1 MNILRSRKIAS
12 GAALI
17 LGATGFAVSGFA
29 QATSGEN
36 SAEEDSVELEKFV
49 VTGSYI
55 PTTET
60 AFNAGTSPVVSI
72 DRQVIDQVGLT
83 TASELLQKITV
94 SNAGSVP
101 ISNNATGFTPAGTS
115 TSLRGLGPEA
125 TLVLINGRRVA
136 PYPVGTSGTTA
147 FVDLNSIP
155 LAAVNSIEVLKDGAS
170 ALYGADAVAGVIN
183 IKMRRGMDGTEMN
196 LMYGNTTTA
205 DSSEFTASLITGAQ
219 TDKASVMVGFNYY
232 KKNPIYNAD
241 REYSAV
247 PPFLSSNS
255 SPLNLQITRE
265 AAIEAGAP
273 LGNLPSGDDVFF
285 AASPADASNDG
296 NNPIGDYLFSQGRIH
311 TFNFNAD
318 SMAYPKRK
326 NKGVFAFAERKIFDT
341 DNISVYLDL
350 SYQNAFTQNELAPS
364 ATGNWA
370 NPGGFELVIPA
381 RTANPFPLPDGRAR
395 SAVEG
400 AYNPFNP
407 FNIDITGGTRARLYE
422 FGNRIFRNET
432 DATMITFGMKGENVF
447 DKWNFDASY
456 SYSSVQ
462 DQSRDQLV
470 SISKFNQIVNQN
482 DPIFDPASDN
492 FIGTTVPYNPFGFWS
507 NPIPNNSLVTDF
519 ALVQPK
525 DLNDSELQL
534 FSFVGSTG
542 ELFDLPAGPVG
553 FAFGADARQE
563 NLDQYPDLSGLSG
576 DIIGSSTAATT
587 NAQRKI
593 AGFFA
598 EAQLP
603 ILAGVDGANLLS
615 ADLAV
620 RHEQFFTSD
629 RDTTVPKIGVRW
641 QPLDDTLTLRASWSE
656 GFREPSLYELYA
668 TPTSALS
675 AITDPRDGTREPEQD
690 VTFAGNRRLNPE
702 ETSYTNIGF
711 VWSPDFEVLRG
722 LTVGVD
728 YWDISRE
735 GTVESSAQDTVN
747 RFFGFDPDGDPAP
760 GGLLPGESVA
770 LGSDGS
776 IFLVNSVF
784 FNVGQTDAS
793 GYDFNLNY
801 VWNTDNMGRFEFNGL
816 ATWLEQ
822 YDRVFTIG
830 GDVVDLVGQDAT
842 GSADDFYIE
851 WKGRVSVDWSYQN
864 WSVYVGANYTG
875 GYDDIDYEDTINW
888 NIIEFRGD
896 DTWIVDAQVSYN
908 FRGDYGMANAV
919 LADTRVTVGA
929 RNLFDQDPPYASAA
943 YGNSTGYPGFLYSP
957 EGQFWYVSLNKKL

>member
-12 GAALI
+12 GAAL
-17 LGATGFAVSGFA
+17 LLSVSGFAVSGFA
-29 QATSGEN
+29 QATSAG
-36 SAEEDSVELEKFV
+36 SAEEESVELEKFV

-60 AFNAGTSPVVSI
+60 AFNAGTSPVVKI

-83 TASELLQKITV
+83 TAAELLQKITV
-94 SNAGSVP
+94 SNGGSVP

-170 ALYGADAVAGVIN
+170 ALYGADAVAGVVN

-196 LMYGNTTTA
+196 VMYGNTTNK

-219 TDKASVMVGFNYY
+219 SDKASVMIGFNYY

-241 REYSAV
+241 RAYSEV

-255 SPLNLQITRE
+255 SPLNLEITRE
-265 AAIEAGAP
+265 AALEAGVPASA
-273 LGNLPSGDDVFF
+273 LPSGDNTFF
-285 AASPADASNDG
+285 AASPADGSNDG
-296 NNPIGDYLFSQGRIH
+296 NVPVSSYLFGQGRIH
-311 TFNFNAD
+311 TFNFNRD
-318 SMAYPKRK
+318 SMAYPIRK
-326 NKGVFAFAERKIFDT
+326 NKGLFAFADRKIFDT
-341 DNISVYLDL
+341 DNISVYVDL

-364 ATGNWA
+364 ATGNWG
-370 NPGGFELVIPA
+370 NPGGVELVIPA
-381 RTANPFPLPDGRAR
+381 RTPNPLPLPDGRAR

-422 FGNRIFRNET
+422 FGNRIFESQT
-432 DATMITFGMKGENVF
+432 DATMIAFGIKGENIL

-456 SYSSVQ
+456 SYSGIKATDLST
-462 DQSRDQLV
+462 LV
-470 SISKFNQIVNQN
+470 SISRFNRVANQA

-492 FIGTTVPYNPFGFWS
+492 FIGTTIPYNPFGFWE
-507 NPIPNNSLVTDF
+507 NEIANNALVTDF

-525 DLNDSELQL
+525 DLNESALQL
-534 FSFVGSTG
+534 FSFVASTG

-603 ILAGVDGANLLS
+603 LLAGVEGANLLS
-615 ADLAV
+615 ADLAI
-620 RHEQFFTSD
+620 RHERFFTSD
-629 RDTTVPKIGVRW
+629 LDTTVPKIGLRW
-641 QPLDDTLTLRASWSE
+641 QPLDDTLTIRASWSE
-656 GFREPSLYELYA
+656 GFREPSLYERYA
-668 TPTSALS
+668 TPTAALT
-675 AITDPRDGTREPEQD
+675 AVTDPRDGSREPEQD
-690 VTFAGNRRLNPE
+690 VTYAGNRRLAPE

-711 VWSPDFEVLRG
+711 VWSPDMDALRG
-722 LTVGVD
+722 LTLGID
-728 YWDISRE
+728 YWDITRK
-735 GTVESSAQDTVN
+735 GTV
-747 RFFGFDPDGDPAP
+747 
-760 GGLLPGESVA
+760 
-770 LGSDGS
+770 
-776 IFLVNSVF
+776 
-784 FNVGQTDAS
+784 
-793 GYDFNLNY
+793 
-801 VWNTDNMGRFEFNGL
+801 
-816 ATWLEQ
+816 
-822 YDRVFTIG
+822 
-830 GDVVDLVGQDAT
+830 
-842 GSADDFYIE
+842 
-851 WKGRVSVDWSYQN
+851 
-864 WSVYVGANYTG
+864 
-875 GYDDIDYEDTINW
+875 
-888 NIIEFRGD
+888 
-896 DTWIVDAQVSYN
+896 
-908 FRGDYGMANAV
+908 
-919 LADTRVTVGA
+919 
-929 RNLFDQDPPYASAA
+929 
-943 YGNSTGYPGFLYSP
+943 
-957 EGQFWYVSLNKKL
+957 